1 MKKTPRFHRLLA
13 LLLALCMACS
23 MAVPVYAEATPTPTP
38 SATPASSPMPA
49 DNAGDN
55 DPALADNSTPD
66 ETGDSEPADNEE
78 NTDTDENSDSSNSD
92 LPTIAD
98 SSDPTDSTDSATGD
112 ISEDADDSPES
123 VATDSVTED
132 GADSDVTDS
141 ENAEEST
148 ESDLSEAAQA
158 FVAAVDAL
166 DRESILAAIND
177 WAVAQQ
183 AWLADQENVDLTAA
197 LDAATIA
204 SDEAAAPVYAADDL
218 YTALTDEERESD
230 VVQTA
235 YTALAAL
242 IVTMQQAMQTP
253 VIPGGDDEPG
263 LDEITAVLYD
273 GLPDAPTGYY
283 IGDYG
288 LPIATGETK
297 ISISAWN
304 YDLLD
309 ESSQGRLDANALN
322 ESNATMAVAKQDG
335 ADYAIVPIAVQV
347 EYPANG
353 AASTVSLPESVEL
366 LSYSSTADELVAASD
381 AERAQILN
389 EDYKETSATASGF
402 YIKASEDFTAQ
413 VTYTAPDGTSMSK
426 TLTVRID
433 DSADVFTLPKADG
446 ASTYANEPSPP
457 FTTGKITKIDYQ
469 GGTWLVWFNGV
480 EAYCCDHG
488 LNGQPNGCPTYSF
501 AYTSKITEDQ
511 YVGTHYGNQI
521 NIWGGLNQLSLGL
534 LTEKHSVDD
543 FAASTFAARTA
554 TTYST
559 TDNEVLKTAYQYY
572 DDTQLWIIEH
582 YPEST
587 AAQLYM
593 QSANDLVA
601 SPYLGPGGFYY
612 TYIYLPPAGY
622 NWQRLAVLDGR
633 LISDEDVD
641 KEVPDAPDADYYSA
655 EWSAPPQTASGSF
668 DLSFTV
674 NTDKIQL
681 ETAEKV
687 DGATIT
693 ITPSKTGGN
702 IDGGTWT
709 MAPAGAQTVTTSGHT
724 QDDNYQ
730 NNGGDATATWTV
742 HYEVSKTSTTSLSG
756 QEGPYDTQEEA
767 NAAAEAAKNNAIS
780 QLQNEAQGM
789 VDAAIAAAR
798 AELASIVFAY
808 DEIDV
813 PYGFGEFDGALGSHQ
828 DITVPADSSN
838 HYIMRNDEWSLK
850 VNLKKVDSETGE
862 QIAGDALYEVYE
874 WDTVTQQYIPYGGYN
889 QYSVVRNPDGTYSV
903 ANGSNYGT
911 EYDTSRTMYYTQR
924 NEGKFIIVETRAP
937 SGYYGDWTDV
947 EHPGAAGTPLG
958 KRGYYIEIT
967 AANDGSTITL
977 DNSLYSADIATSY
990 TGGTKLLTS
999 GGVETTVTVYKASEE
1014 PAAEVQ
1020 YQDAGRTYNTD
1031 NSGTAANE
1039 DSYTM
1044 TPVDG
1049 VMQNDRTIGEISLSK
1064 VDLDA
1069 VRYIGGRDTD
1079 GDAMASGQAHAD
1091 ARLDGAVYDLYA
1103 AEDIQHP
1110 DGVTGTVDY
1119 SKITYPDGTPIW
1131 HTTIRDNAG
1140 VWHDDYLP
1148 VLAKDHLVASATI
1161 QDGWLTFSNLYLG
1174 KYYIVERGTG
1184 VVIPVDGDAFK
1195 LSGTYPDIDA
1205 KTKEPTGTTS
1215 PLATNGDGQYTD
1227 YVYKNQWSYIGQSKA
1242 LDGTKTY
1249 DGYYES
1255 YAKGYLVDEHNYY
1268 IAPAYSD
1275 EGWYIEKTA
1284 FEDNRQAEGEQRDT
1298 TDYSDNYH
1306 IHRDNALAESQDQVM
1321 KGNVELSKHVS
1332 STGSS
1337 DGIELEGAGFT
1348 FYLISDLSKADQ
1360 FSTTRSGKYMIQS
1373 ILDAYI
1379 NPEYDNLSQ
1388 KYDFSGEA
1396 QAIAKTYEVDAEQ
1409 IAAYNATLTEAGDF
1423 KNGSG
1428 DGWVATGRPAEY
1440 QLAEIF
1446 SNDTGNI
1453 RVQGLPYGQ
1462 YLVVET
1468 TTPKDVFQAEPFIVD
1483 IDPTDET
1490 NPQSAMANPKD
1501 AVQVPSNSY
1510 QKYTVLDEEIEVYL
1524 RVTKIDDETG
1534 KAVLLKDTA
1543 FQIYW
1548 MDDMGNHIYDDE
1560 GHAKLVTMTDTTDP
1574 AMPKDVDTFY
1584 TDDTGMLVL
1593 PEKLPLGHY
1602 RLVEVNGPNGFYN
1615 EWAASAVYD
1624 DGHLFID
1631 DTGRFA
1637 DGTFYVDFEV
1647 STERAYKATGDDSE
1661 NSQDI
1666 LVIDEDYRNNE
1677 TLGLLKIRKT
1687 GPVLTGWQEDEGGT
1701 FDPEFSGEARPGH
1714 FVYEERPIP
1723 YAEYTITAAEDI
1735 YTQDRQT
1742 DANGN
1747 RTLWYAKGDVVAV
1760 VRTGDGTSDITAFA
1774 PGRTNSTYDFL
1785 SVIHDGT
1792 VGEVMVTLPLGS
1804 YHIEE
1809 SNPPYGYASTAQSY
1823 DVTFVWDNQLND
1835 VVLASSIVNNP
1846 DDGSSPQA
1854 NMYTVMNVKD
1864 ATDAEIEAQVLHFY
1878 NERVKPQLDIYKRDV
1893 KTNELVAGAVYNLI
1907 TVDDIFSATGDLL
1920 FHAGD
1925 LIATSAPTDA
1935 NGHTT
1940 FTCDFPLRG
1949 QFYGVDGVQIPENTT
1964 VNSGKYRIV
1973 ELRPPQGY
1981 FLDAPEQ
1988 EFEFVYKDGDT
1999 PVIEL
2004 EHTFLNDATSFFV
2017 SKRQLTG
2024 DDELPGAT
2032 LTISDK
2038 DGNIVRKWVSGDK
2051 PTEIRG
2057 LSFDTVYTLSEQSA
2071 PDGYTIAES
2080 IRFKLVQRK
2089 DENGDLLNETDVY
2102 VCTGKDWLIFDH
2114 WTLMEDGT
2122 VVMRDAPAPQ
2132 TPPSTPA
2139 PTPTPTPE
2147 HPAETPTPTPTP
2159 TPSIPQTGDAFNPWL
2174 WGGLAVVAAGALIV
2188 LTVLKRRNANIPE
2201 NDAENNPKE

>member
-1 MKKTPRFHRLLA
+1 MNRKIKWKGVRRATAALLA
-13 LLLALCMACS
+13 GLCLLTSTGATAIRADAADGGKKLAT
-23 MAVPVYAEATPTPTP
+23 AETAATPET
-38 SATPASSPMPA
+38 AAPA
-49 DNAGDN
+49 
-55 DPALADNSTPD
+55 
-66 ETGDSEPADNEE
+66 
-78 NTDTDENSDSSNSD
+78 
-92 LPTIAD
+92 
-98 SSDPTDSTDSATGD
+98 
-112 ISEDADDSPES
+112 
-123 VATDSVTED
+123 
-132 GADSDVTDS
+132 
-141 ENAEEST
+141 
-148 ESDLSEAAQA
+148 DLSERAQA
-158 FVAAVDAL
+158 FIDAVNAL
-166 DRESILAAIND
+166 DRDGMVAASNAWGLAHEAWLANPDNAELEAALNEATAAQEEACAPLAETEELYNQIPEAERSDEQVQDAYAALAVILAA
-177 WAVAQQ
+177 
-183 AWLADQENVDLTAA
+183 T
-197 LDAATIA
+197 
-204 SDEAAAPVYAADDL
+204 
-218 YTALTDEERESD
+218 YTAMENP
-230 VVQTA
+230 TA
-235 YTALAAL
+235 TGPDG
-242 IVTMQQAMQTP
+242 TP
-253 VIPGGDDEPG
+253 E
-263 LDEITAVLYD
+263 LDEIRRALYAD
-273 GLPDAPTGYY
+273 LPDAPTGSY
-283 IGDYG
+283 IGSYG
-288 LPIATGETK
+288 LPIATGETR
-297 ISISAWN
+297 ISISEWTTDL
-304 YDLLD
+304 YDGVDAHIDAAALHAD
-309 ESSQGRLDANALN
+309 GEIITVERL
-322 ESNATMAVAKQDG
+322 EG
-335 ADYAIVPIAVQV
+335 EDYAIVPIMVQV

-353 AASTVSLPESVEL
+353 STTEIILPDSVTLLDYEGNAADAAEAEDILCA
-366 LSYSSTADELVAASD
+366 SYT
-381 AERAQILN
+381 
-389 EDYKETSATASGF
+389 ETSAAAHGI
-402 YIKASEDFTAQ
+402 YVQAVQNFTAEF
-413 VTYTAPDGTSMSK
+413 VYTAPDGGQQRKSLQVKVT
-426 TLTVRID
+426 
-433 DSADVFTLPKADG
+433 DG
-446 ASTYANEPSPP
+446 GGANPITTANAGISTYAAGPTPP
-457 FTTGKITKIDYQ
+457 FTTGKITSIAFE

-480 EAYCCDHG
+480 EAYCCSHG
-488 LNGQPNGCPTYSF
+488 LNGQPNGCPTYTF
-501 AYTSKITEDQ
+501 AYVSKLEPGQ
-511 YVGTHYGNQI
+511 YTPGNHYANQV

-534 LTEKHSVDD
+534 LEEKHSGTAVSAYGLTDEN
-543 FAASTFAARTA
+543 AA
-554 TTYST
+554 
-559 TDNEVLKTAYQYY
+559 ETAYRYY
-572 DDTQLWIIEH
+572 DDTQLWIMEH
-582 YPEST
+582 YPDSL
-587 AAQLYM
+587 AAQTYRA
-593 QSANDLVA
+593 SAQALAEQRSGNGVTA
-601 SPYLGPGGFYY
+601 YSGENGYY
-612 TYIYLPPAGY
+612 TYIYTPPAGY
-622 NWQRLAVLDGR
+622 AWQTIAIVGEE
-633 LISDEDVD
+633 IPAEGGGE
-641 KEVPDAPDADYYSA
+641 EVPDAPDAEYYSA
-655 EWSAPPQTASGSF
+655 NWSAPPQSASGSF
-668 DLSFTV
+668 DLTFTV
-674 NTDKIQL
+674 NTDKQQL

-693 ITPSKTGGN
+693 ITPSKTGGS

-798 AELASIVFAY
+798 AELASIVFQY
-808 DEIDV
+808 DEINV
-813 PYGFGEFDGALGSHQ
+813 PYGFGEYSGALGSHQ

-838 HYIMRNDEWSLK
+838 HYVMKNDEWSLQ
-850 VNLKKVDSETGE
+850 VNLVKVDSETGE

-889 QYSVVRNPDGTYSV
+889 GYRVERNPDGTYSV
-903 ANGSNYGT
+903 VNDTEYGT

-947 EHPGAAGTPLG
+947 EHPGTAGTPLG

-977 DNSLYSADIATSY
+977 DNSLYSADIAISY

-999 GGVETTVTVYKASEE
+999 GGVETTVIVYKTSEE

-1020 YQDAGRTYNTD
+1020 YQDAGRVYNTD

-1039 DSYTM
+1039 DRYTM
-1044 TPVDG
+1044 TPVEG
-1049 VMQNDRTIGEISLSK
+1049 VMQNDRVLGEISLSK

-1069 VRYIGGRDTD
+1069 VRYVGGRDTD

-1148 VLAKDHLVASATI
+1148 VLAKDHLVASAEI
-1161 QDGWLTFSNLYLG
+1161 KDGWLTFSNLYLG

-1205 KTKEPTGTTS
+1205 KNKEPTGTTS
-1215 PLATNGDGQYTD
+1215 PLAVNSAGQYTD
-1227 YVYKNQWSYIGQSKA
+1227 YVYKHQWSYIGQSKA

-1255 YAKGYLVDEHNYY
+1255 YAKGYLCDEHNYY
-1268 IAPAYSD
+1268 ITLAYSD
-1275 EGWYIEKTA
+1275 EGWYVEKTA

-1348 FYLISDLSKADQ
+1348 FYLISDLSKVDQ

-1379 NPEYDNLSQ
+1379 NPEYDDLSQ

-1396 QAIAKTYEVDAEQ
+1396 QAIAKTYEVDAGQ

-1428 DGWVATGRPAEY
+1428 DGWVATGRPNEY

-1462 YLVVET
+1462 YLAVET

-1490 NPQSAMANPKD
+1490 TPQSAMANPKD

-1560 GHAKLVTMTDTTDP
+1560 GHAKPVTMTDTTDP

-1677 TLGLLKIRKT
+1677 TLGVLKIRKT
-1687 GPVLTGWQEDEGGT
+1687 GPVLTGWQEEEGGT

-1723 YAEYTITAAEDI
+1723 YAEYTITANEDI

-1742 DANGN
+1742 DANGD

-1760 VRTGDGTSDITAFA
+1760 VQTGDGTASITAFA
-1774 PGRTNSTYDFL
+1774 PGRTNATYDFL
-1785 SVIHDGT
+1785 SVIHEAGA
-1792 VGEVMVTLPLGS
+1792 VGEVSVTLPLGS
-1804 YHIEE
+1804 YHVEE
-1809 SNPPYGYASTAQSY
+1809 TAPPYGFVGTRQSY
-1823 DVTFVWDNQLND
+1823 DVTFAWDNQLND
-1835 VVLASSIVNNP
+1835 VVMATTITTNP
-1846 DDGSSPQA
+1846 GDGSASQTSTYPII
-1854 NMYTVMNVKD
+1854 NVTD

-1878 NERVKPQLDIYKRDV
+1878 NERVKPQLDIYKQDIE
-1893 KTNELVAGAVYNLI
+1893 TDQPLAGAVYNLY
-1907 TVDDIFSATGDLL
+1907 TVDDIYSATGDLL

-1940 FTCDFPLRG
+1940 FTCDFPMRG
-1949 QFYGVDGVQIPENTT
+1949 EFYGMDVQIPENTT
-1964 VNSGKYRIV
+1964 ANSGHYVIR
-1973 ELRPPQGY
+1973 ELRPPVGY

-1988 EFEFVYKDGDT
+1988 EIEFVYQDGDT

-2004 EHTFLNDATSFFV
+2004 EHTFQNDGTSFYV

-2032 LTISDK
+2032 LTISDE
-2038 DGNIVRKWVSGDK
+2038 DGNVVRQWVSGDT
-2051 PTEIRG
+2051 PQEIRG
-2057 LSFDTVYTLSEQSA
+2057 LAFDTVYTLSEQSA
-2071 PDGYTIAES
+2071 PDGYAIAES

-2122 VVMRDAPAPQ
+2122 VIMRDALAPE
-2132 TPPSTPA
+2132 TPNQPTPA
-2139 PTPTPTPE
+2139 PTPTTTTVTATPKPVA
-2147 HPAETPTPTPTP
+2147 HV
-2159 TPSIPQTGDAFNPWL
+2159 PQTGDSTPL
-2174 WGGLAVVAAGALIV
+2174 LAMVIVTALAAVGFVALLVVRC
-2188 LTVLKRRNANIPE
+2188 RRNRLEEETDPQLE
-2201 NDAENNPKE
+2201 PRDDMEDTHE